1 MADSMSLVKQIR
13 RKYSSGSSGD
23 GGKKPE
29 KKPIPKSIDE
39 AARALKEIFK
49 DCDDLIFREF
59 NVGDEQEYKFAIAC
73 IDGLSDKMLID
84 NFVLESLM
92 LDARKVRPSSQM
104 VRDHLFELAKYGT
117 VATTEIRESDDL
129 NEAAGAVLSADTV
142 VLLDGYDRVIIIGTK
157 AWPARG
163 PEEPKSEGVIRGPS
177 DGFTETLRYNT
188 ALVRRRIR
196 DPKFKIKQ
204 KVIGV
209 RSKTDIAV
217 MYIDDIVNKDI
228 LEKVYERLD
237 EIDIDGIMES
247 GYIEQLIEDNIFS
260 PFPQIQATERPDT
273 VASAILSGRIGIIV
287 DNSPFVLIVPT
298 TLMHLFIS
306 VEDYYQRWIVS
317 TFVRVTRVA
326 AGVISLVLPALYIA
340 ITSYQPDIIPTRF
353 ALAIAGSREG
363 VPFPAFVEAFIMEIT
378 LELLREAGVR
388 LPDPLGTTIG
398 IVGGIVIGQAAVI
411 AKIVSPVMVIIV
423 SITAISSFI
432 IPNYGVTTGFRLLRF
447 GLMIFAAAFGIYG
460 IMIGLILTL
469 IHLVNL
475 KSFGVPY
482 LAPFVSSDS
491 VNDFKDSVVRMPIRT
506 LIYRPEFLSVN
517 NKRKMKIMGLKNKY
531 DDSSENGGQK

>member
-1 MADSMSLVKQIR
+1 MSLIKPMRIR
-13 RKYSSGSSGD
+13 NNSGGNNSQN
-23 GGKKPE
+23 KKPE
-29 KKPIPKSIDE
+29 KKAIPEDINETIKN
-39 AARALKEIFK
+39 LKEIFK

-59 NVGDEQEYKFAIAC
+59 NVGDEQEYKFAVVC

-92 LDARKVRPSSQM
+92 LDARKVRPSSEM
-104 VRDHLFELAKYGT
+104 VRNRLFELAKYGT
-117 VATTEIRESDDL
+117 IATTEIRESDDL
-129 NEAAGAVLSADTV
+129 NEAVDAALSADTV
-142 VLLDGYDRVIIIGTK
+142 VLLDGYDRAIIIGTK
-157 AWPARG
+157 SWPARG
-163 PEEPKSEGVIRGPS
+163 PQEPKSEGVIRGPS
-177 DGFTETLRYNT
+177 DGFTETLRFNT

-196 DPKFKIKQ
+196 DPRFKIKQ
-204 KVIGV
+204 KQIGV
-209 RSKTDIAV
+209 RSRTDIAV
-217 MYIDDIVNKDI
+217 MYVDDIVNKDI
-228 LEKVYERLD
+228 LQKVYERMD
-237 EIDIDGIMES
+237 EINIDGILES

-273 VASAILSGRIGIIV
+273 VAGAILSGRIGIIV

-298 TLMHLFIS
+298 TLIQLFIS
-306 VEDYYQRWIVS
+306 AEDYYQRWIVS
-317 TFVRVTRVA
+317 TFVRVTRVI
-326 AGVISLVLPALYIA
+326 AGAISLVLPALYIA
-340 ITSYQPDIIPTRF
+340 VTSYQPDIIPTRF

-388 LPDPLGTTIG
+388 LPDPLGSTIG

-447 GLMIFAAAFGIYG
+447 GLMIFATVFGLYG
-460 IMIGLILTL
+460 IMIGVILTL

-482 LAPFVSSDS
+482 LAPFVSASA
-491 VNDFKDSVVRMPIRT
+491 NDFKDSVVRMPIRT
-506 LIYRPEFLSVN
+506 LIYRPEFLEVN
-517 NKRKMKIMGLKNKY
+517 NKRRMKAMSLKNKY
-531 DDSSENGGQK
+531 DDNGENGGRE